1 MHIIFLKNTKNMKD
15 ERHKIIGQWSI
26 IEVEGE
32 KTFQEDQ

>member
-1 MHIIFLKNTKNMKD
+1 MHIIFLKNIKNMK
-15 ERHKIIGQWSI
+15 EKRHKIIGQWSV